1 MHLHIDVQVHLDM
14 IIDDFVNRKK
24 SVVLTDLT
32 ITDAVSVV
40 LTDVTTTD

>member
-1 MHLHIDVQVHLDM
+1 LTITDAV
-14 IIDDFVNRKK
+14 

-40 LTDVTTTD
+40 LILQANITCTRNCGSVIPT